1 MRADASNAHEARRC
15 VVVRQTRF
23 GARYV
28 MVRQTLFVRLI
39 HDRMRKISVVQGE
52 HG

>member
-1 MRADASNAHEARRC
+1 MRQTHETRRC

-23 GARYV
+23 GARCV
-28 MVRQTLFVRLI
+28 MVRQALFVRLI
-39 HDRMRKISVVQGE
+39 HDRMRKISVAQGA